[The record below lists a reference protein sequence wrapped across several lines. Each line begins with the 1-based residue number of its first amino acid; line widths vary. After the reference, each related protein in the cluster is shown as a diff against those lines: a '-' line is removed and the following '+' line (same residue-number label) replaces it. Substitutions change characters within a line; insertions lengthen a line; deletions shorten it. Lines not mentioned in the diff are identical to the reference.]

1 MHPDSGTTVPGMTDS
16 QTVTIT
22 PGNVNWVK
30 KQLPLTGYFVGG
42 NLLAYLVWNVG
53 NKIDGSVPGG
63 STTFPFSVSFWDFGD
78 APGEHY

>member
-30 KQLPLTGYFVGG
+30 KQLPLTGYFCWGKFTGIPCVER
-42 NLLAYLVWNVG
+42 W
-53 NKIDGSVPGG
+53 K
-63 STTFPFSVSFWDFGD
+63 
-78 APGEHY
+78 